1 MEEKL
6 KDLKTKLSAARRA
19 EAEALANDDL
29 PHESAKEE
37 EDSRVSRLEHENQK
51 LQKLLESET
60 KRARQAASKA
70 EKQIIELR
78 STLEGLQKELKE
90 AQQVGIV
97 LKTVQENRLHSL
109 KIKDLRRNVKPVK
122 LRPLEENKG
131 NSSIDVEVTKRVGMS
146 KADRSRQVSKRG
158 GRSVS
163 TMNKLPE
170 GQLRLAGG
178 RTPMGVHEKVKLD
191 EPNEESDN
199 ASFYSAGKS
208 PVYGADR
215 QQRTMSAEKNG
226 RDEKHLKDRREST
239 SANHTSNE
247 VRNQKKKRSQA
258 HSPDVYYSEGGPEG
272 SSEEEKTAD
281 IRNK

>member
-97 LKTVQENRLHSL
+97 LKTV
-109 KIKDLRRNVKPVK
+109 
-122 LRPLEENKG
+122 
-131 NSSIDVEVTKRVGMS
+131 
-146 KADRSRQVSKRG
+146 
-158 GRSVS
+158 
-163 TMNKLPE
+163 
-170 GQLRLAGG
+170 
-178 RTPMGVHEKVKLD
+178 
-191 EPNEESDN
+191 
-199 ASFYSAGKS
+199 
-208 PVYGADR
+208 
-215 QQRTMSAEKNG
+215 
-226 RDEKHLKDRREST
+226 
-239 SANHTSNE
+239 
-247 VRNQKKKRSQA
+247 
-258 HSPDVYYSEGGPEG
+258 
-272 SSEEEKTAD
+272 
-281 IRNK
+281 